1 MTLVIVKFWRKCKL
15 WPKNVTNKIFQRLYY
30 LIFILA
36 NPFNCNCHMAWFADW
51 LRTKGFTTGGPR
63 CAFPNHLQD
72 RPIHALPSHE
82 FRCTGMYSR
91 RNLDSNIFVFWR
103 RGFNVA
109 SFGIFTLFFFMGVQK
124 NFYLKNSMKL
134 KIIVIFQNFFFF

>member
-1 MTLVIVKFWRKCKL
+1 
-15 WPKNVTNKIFQRLYY
+15 
-30 LIFILA
+30 
-36 NPFNCNCHMAWFADW
+36 MAWFADW

-82 FRCTGMYSR
+82 FRCTGMYSG

-103 RGFNVA
+103 RVVTVA
-109 SFGIFTLFFFMGVQK
+109 SSELGPVSIERSGIFTLFFFMGVQK
-124 NFYLKNSMKL
+124 NFKSPIL
-134 KIIVIFQNFFFF
+134 

>member
-1 MTLVIVKFWRKCKL
+1 
-15 WPKNVTNKIFQRLYY
+15 
-30 LIFILA
+30 
-36 NPFNCNCHMAWFADW
+36 MAWFADW

-91 RNLDSNIFVFWR
+91 RNLDSNIFDLAKFYFCEILTE
-103 RGFNVA
+103 GFRSPWKTSKDN
-109 SFGIFTLFFFMGVQK
+109 L
-124 NFYLKNSMKL
+124 
-134 KIIVIFQNFFFF
+134 